1 MTYAKYTWSGQLNQ
15 QDISGTGT
23 LLTNTENGRMHGDGE
38 FTNYPRD
45 VSLLVSGVSWFCV
58 SCSNK
63 FRTIGSAENIVSFT
77 GGNYVA
83 TRDLVLTDINGKVI
97 GKISLEGTAKQVDP
111 ANFNINVKIDG
122 TFKGP
127 TDIERVSDYWFPLT
141 HDGKG
146 KVVGQYVQ
154 SLFPTAG
161 PPITL
166 TCHLKYEWKNEKRM
180 PFDQVVTTH
189 FLDTSES
196 VDRSG
201 VRMFGVN
208 AVAVG
213 HKTLTYEELVG
224 LKVGTILD

>member
-1 MTYAKYTWSGQLNQ
+1 MATVSLPITQETFRYLFPGCRGFASPVVINFGQLVALK
-15 QDISGTGT
+15 ISCR
-23 LLTNTENGRMHGDGE
+23 LQ
-38 FTNYPRD
+38 
-45 VSLLVSGVSWFCV
+45 
-58 SCSNK
+58 
-63 FRTIGSAENIVSFT
+63 